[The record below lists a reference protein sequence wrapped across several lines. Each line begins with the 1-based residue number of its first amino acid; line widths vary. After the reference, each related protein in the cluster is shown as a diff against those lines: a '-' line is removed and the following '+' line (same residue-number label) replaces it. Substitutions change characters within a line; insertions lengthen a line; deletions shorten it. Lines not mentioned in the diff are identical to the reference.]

1 MNKFSSKSQKE
12 EEKEED
18 SGVVMTSQPGGAS
31 SPPPV
36 FLWSHFLLP
45 TPARKK
51 CSGIVHTRA
60 PQLRVLPLG
69 CGSLGKDGVGAMGM
83 RAVQGQPHLL
93 TAFPLPPAAS
103 PITEFMAS
111 QMSLLPDASQN
122 CLFSSRKALWKLG
135 ARTLPAVKTWNI
147 CSVLMMTPV

>member
-12 EEKEED
+12 EEKGEE

-36 FLWSHFLLP
+36 GSPSFGPISFSLLLP
-45 TPARKK
+45 DKSAQALLHR
-51 CSGIVHTRA
+51 VHTRA
-60 PQLRVLPLG
+60 PQLRELPLG
-69 CGSLGKDGVGAMGM
+69 CDSLGKDGVGAMGM

-111 QMSLLPDASQN
+111 QMLLLPDASQN
-122 CLFSSRKALWKLG
+122 CLFSSRK
-135 ARTLPAVKTWNI
+135 
-147 CSVLMMTPV
+147 VL